1 MNKVKNGGD
10 KVKTTE
16 KKKYKQPTYVLPVQK
31 ETILTI
37 SRFIQYCEIK
47 DRESEKGEE

>member
-10 KVKTTE
+10 KVENTE
-16 KKKYKQPTYVLPVQK
+16 KKHKPTFVLPVQK
-31 ETILTI
+31 KTILTI